1 MRTATVADLR
11 NNFRLISTWLEHG
24 ERVEITKRGEEYAVI
39 QLKRN
44 IAPKKAMPD
53 FAARRQR
60 LRRLRGDNPPPPLT
74 DAQLK
79 EIRDWEDN
87 EP

>member
-24 ERVEITKRGEEYAVI
+24 EQVEITKRGKEYAVI
-39 QLKRN
+39 QLKRK
-44 IAPKKAMPD
+44 IAPKKPMPD
-53 FAARRQR
+53 VEARC
-60 LRRLRGDNPPPPLT
+60 RRTCAGLPVLT
-74 DAQLK
+74 DAQTQ